1 MFRIYSKKKDKK
13 LLHIYYRFKI
23 NNKSINL
30 TPSKEFLQT
39 SIIKFKEKKIIKSHT
54 HLKHDVQKIKRQIQ
68 ESWVLIK
75 GKAKIFYYDV
85 DKNFLKSFSMKP
97 GDISITFYGG
107 HKIEIEK
114 KNSILYEYKT
124 GPYKGNIRD
133 LRYF

>member
-1 MFRIYSKKKDKK
+1 MFRIYSKKKNKK
-13 LLHIYYRFKI
+13 LLHIYYRFKK
-23 NNKSINL
+23 NNKTINL
-30 TPSKEFLQT
+30 TPQKEFLQT
-39 SIIKFKEKKIIKSHT
+39 SLIKFEEKKIIKSHS
-54 HLKHDVQKIKRQIQ
+54 HLKHDVLKIKRPIQ

-85 DKNFLKSFSMKP
+85 DKVFLKSFSMSP

-124 GPYKGNIRD
+124 GPYKGNAKD
-133 LRYF
+133 LKYF